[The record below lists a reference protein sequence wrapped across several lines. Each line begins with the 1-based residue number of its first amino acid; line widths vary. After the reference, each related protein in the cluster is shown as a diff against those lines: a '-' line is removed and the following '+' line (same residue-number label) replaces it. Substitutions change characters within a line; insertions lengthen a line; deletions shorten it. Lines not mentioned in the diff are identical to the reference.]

1 MQVLSPSD
9 SREPNLEKRYAKVIG
24 MSDFSDSYPL
34 AMGTVT
40 PSTQASRTLI
50 DAHRDEL
57 DAVMQRYGATNPR
70 LFGSVARGDAT
81 PESDIDILVDL
92 DPAEGNVLFRAGGL
106 NDEFRRILQRDVD
119 VFSTQLLKDRVSVTA
134 VAESVPL

>member
-1 MQVLSPSD
+1 
-9 SREPNLEKRYAKVIG
+9 